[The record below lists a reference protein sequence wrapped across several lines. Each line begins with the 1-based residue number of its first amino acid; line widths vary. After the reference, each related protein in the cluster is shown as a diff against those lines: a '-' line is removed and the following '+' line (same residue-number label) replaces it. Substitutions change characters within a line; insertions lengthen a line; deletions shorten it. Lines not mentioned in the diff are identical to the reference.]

1 MWSRSPR
8 ASSNRFTILSAMSVR
23 SRSWSAVTFAF
34 LKTASYG
41 EGCTAVCKEIAP
53 QERDLGHQRCRFV
66 EKRVDLG
73 GLCRNQNGFLR
84 LFGQALQIYGAVSP
98 LEQRGNVDYERHKM
112 RVRIECKE
120 RAETFCYVD
129 RRRMG

>member
-1 MWSRSPR
+1 PIYNFECYVGEI
-8 ASSNRFTILSAMSVR
+8 AQLVR
-23 SRSWSAVTFAF
+23 RHVRLFENGVIW
-34 LKTASYG
+34 

-73 GLCRNQNGFLR
+73 GLGRNQNGFLR

-129 RRRMG
+129 RRRMGLRVFESEP